1 MGGFVSVVPIVVRR
15 VKANVRLLLALVIG
29 AVLAAAIMSTT
40 SIYTDAI
47 RDLGLRFALDD
58 RGDDAINYRLGS
70 TSQSSIPEVFDQNQA
85 FIAEVAGAF
94 LSPLLDG
101 EPTSIGRSATFFPT
115 QPGGTVSED
124 PGKLRAHFNFV
135 TGAEAQ
141 LETVDGRLPDAAPAL
156 SGAPVLEVAIG
167 AETAARLGISLG
179 AEHDLHPF
187 WRDDVEPV
195 HVTVVG
201 IVRAV
206 DPEAEFWVNEDAVF
220 SVHTASW
227 DTIPMLISK
236 DTFFAALSAYLPGMV
251 NDYTTLIYVDT
262 GAINAR
268 NADSISIAL
277 RHFDGAVRN
286 NVVRTTVESELPGV
300 LATYD
305 EKLFFTRIPMLVL
318 ILQIAAIV
326 LYYLFMVSTMLI
338 ERQAG
343 EIALL
348 KSRGAT
354 TGQIMKIYAI
364 EGLAVSGIAILA
376 GPPLAATVI
385 SFMGQTP
392 PFADLTGGSNLQVTL
407 SAGAYFWAAGG
418 ALFAFAALLL
428 PAYVAARNTI
438 VNQRAASA
446 RPTLQPFFMRYYLD
460 LGLAAAGGVLLYQLD
475 RRGSLVTD
483 GFFGDRSVDPVLL
496 LAPAFFILTVGI
508 VFLRTFPLVLRLLTW
523 AVARAQGAA
532 IIIGMWQLVRNP
544 VHYSRL
550 VLLLMLATAVGM
562 FAASFGA
569 TLDASYTD
577 RARFESGSQLRLTD
591 VRTILG
597 PGPLDTAGSTAS
609 LTGATQGAATYRM
622 QGNEGPVT
630 SRQSV
635 EILGVDSETFAE
647 IAYFR
652 EDFAD
657 QTLPELMDK
666 ISDGRPAALGVTLPA
681 DARWLGIWVD
691 PVDMSSEF
699 SLRFEAV
706 DATGRYFSY
715 LLGPDLVEEMPQ
727 GWTLLVSDLERP
739 GTAFGELRFHGRS
752 IGPSLARNYGPFPV
766 LEPQMPLTITSITL
780 RSPTRFAAPAGAIV
794 FDDLHTSS
802 ATQLDPALMESKRL
816 YDPRRVITALP
827 DATLLVDFDSV
838 SDWVPLDGLLAVP
851 LNDEIRAVASGSHA
865 GIELSWE
872 PQRGQVIA
880 HGLQFS
886 GTLDLI
892 PVLASKAFLSNSGL
906 QLGDTT
912 TIFSSS
918 LYLDIVIAGAYDLFP
933 TLGDSRKQP
942 SLVADGPTLAASI
955 NANPDG
961 PARYPDEIWLAGDE
975 AVSQAARELIEEGTL
990 VGGIS
995 SFDELQEAQQS
1006 DPLVAA
1012 GWEGIL
1018 FISFAAILLLSAIGF
1033 LIYSYL
1039 TAQRRTLEF
1048 AVLRTM
1054 GFSKP
1059 QIAVLVGFEQVF
1071 VIGLGMIAGTLMGM
1085 RLGSLM
1091 IRYMGITE
1099 TGEEVLPPMLLEISW
1114 ATVGLAWLALGFV
1127 FLVTIGAV
1135 VLLYSRLALHRVLR
1149 IGET

>member
-1 MGGFVSVVPIVVRR
+1 MGGFLSVIPIVVRR
-15 VKANVRLLLALVIG
+15 VRANVRLLFAVVIG
-29 AVLAAAIMSTT
+29 AVLAAALLSTT

-47 RDLGLRFALDD
+47 RDLGLKFALGD
-58 RGDDAINYRLGS
+58 RGQDAINYRLGS
-70 TSQSSIPEVFDQNQA
+70 TSQSSIPEVFEQNQA
-85 FIAEVAGAF
+85 FIKEATDAF
-94 LSPLLDG
+94 LGPLANG

-115 QPGGTVSED
+115 LPGGTVSEND
-124 PGKLRAHFNFV
+124 GRPRAHFTFV
-135 TGAEAQ
+135 TGAEEQ
-141 LETVDGRLPDAAPAL
+141 IELVDGRLPDTVSAI
-156 SGAPVLEVAIG
+156 SGAPELEVAIG
-167 AETAARLGISLG
+167 AETAARLGIALG
-179 AEHDLHPF
+179 AEYDLHPF

-195 HVTVVG
+195 YVTVVG
-201 IVRAV
+201 IVRAS
-206 DPEAEFWVNEDAVF
+206 DPEAEFWVNEDDVF

-236 DTFFAALSAYLPGMV
+236 DTFFAALSAYLPNMV
-251 NDYTTLIYVDT
+251 NDYKTLIYVDT
-262 GAINAR
+262 GAINAG
-268 NADSISIAL
+268 NADTVSIAL
-277 RHFDGAVRN
+277 RRFDSTIRN
-286 NVVRTTVESELPGV
+286 NVVRTAVESELPDV

-305 EKLFFTRIPMLVL
+305 EKLFFTRIPLLVL
-318 ILQIAAIV
+318 VLQIAAIV

-338 ERQAG
+338 ERQGG

-354 TGQIMKIYAI
+354 TAQVMKIYVI
-364 EGLAVSGIAILA
+364 EGLAISGIAILA

-385 SFMGQTP
+385 SFLGQTP
-392 PFADLTGGSNLQVTL
+392 PFTDLTGGSNLRVTL
-407 SAGAYFWAAGG
+407 SAGAYLWAAAG
-418 ALFAFAALLL
+418 ALLAFVTLLL
-428 PAYVAARNTI
+428 PAYVATRNTI
-438 VNQRAASA
+438 VNQRAGSS
-446 RPTLQPFFMRYYLD
+446 RPTRQPFFMRYYLD

-475 RRGSLVTD
+475 RRGSLVTE

-532 IIIGMWQLVRNP
+532 VIIGMWQLVRNP

-569 TLDASYTD
+569 SLDTSYTD
-577 RARFESGSQLRLTD
+577 RARFESGSQLSLTD
-591 VRTILG
+591 VRIVPG
-597 PGPLDTAGSTAS
+597 PGPFDTAQTVAG
-609 LTGATQGAATYRM
+609 LTGASQGTAVYRL
-622 QGNEGPVT
+622 QGSQGPLT
-630 SRQSV
+630 SRQTV
-635 EILGVDSETFAE
+635 EFLGVDSETFAE

-666 ISDGRPAALGVTLPA
+666 ISHGRPSTLGVTLPA
-681 DARWLGIWVD
+681 DARWLGIWID
-691 PVDMSSEF
+691 PVDMPSEF
-699 SLRFEAV
+699 SLRFEAI

-715 LLGPDLVEEMPQ
+715 LLGPDFVEEMPP
-727 GWTLLVSDLERP
+727 GWHLLVSDLQRP
-739 GTAFGELRFHGRS
+739 GVFFGERRFRGGSLR
-752 IGPSLARNYGPFPV
+752 LNNGPFPV
-766 LEPQMPLTITSITL
+766 LEPQMPITITSITL
-780 RSPTRFAAPAGAIV
+780 RSPTRFAAPAGTIV
-794 FDDLHTSS
+794 FDDLHASS
-802 ATQLDPALMESKRL
+802 AAQLDPDLMQAKRL
-816 YDPRRVITALP
+816 FDPQRAIGGLP
-827 DATLLVDFDSV
+827 DAVHLVDFDGV
-838 SDWVPLDGLLAVP
+838 ADWVPLDGLLANP
-851 LNDEIRAVASGSHA
+851 LNDEIRTVARDSHA

-872 PQRGQVIA
+872 PQPGQITA
-880 HGLQFS
+880 HGLQFA
-886 GTLDLI
+886 GTLDTI
-892 PVLASKAFLSNSGL
+892 PVLASEGFLRNSGL
-906 QLGDTT
+906 QVGDTT
-912 TIFSSS
+912 TVFSSS
-918 LYLDIVIAGAYDLFP
+918 LYLDVVIAGAYDLFP
-933 TLGDSRKQP
+933 TLGDSREQP
-942 SLVADGPTLAASI
+942 SLIGDGPTLAASL
-955 NANPDG
+955 NANPSG
-961 PARYPDEIWLAGDE
+961 PLRYPDEIWLQGGDATLE
-975 AVSQAARELIEEGTL
+975 AIRGLSEEGAL
-990 VGGIS
+990 LGGIS
-995 SFDELQEAQQS
+995 SFDELQAAQQS

-1059 QIAVLVGFEQVF
+1059 QIAALVGFEQIF
-1071 VIGLGMIAGTLMGM
+1071 VIGLGMIAGTLLGM

-1114 ATVGLAWLALGFV
+1114 FTVGMAWLVLGLV